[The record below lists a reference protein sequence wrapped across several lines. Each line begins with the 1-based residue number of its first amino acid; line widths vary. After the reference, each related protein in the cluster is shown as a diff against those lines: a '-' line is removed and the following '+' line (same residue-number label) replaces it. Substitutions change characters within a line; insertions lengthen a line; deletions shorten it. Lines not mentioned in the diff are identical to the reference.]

1 MRVNQVKRSQPGG
14 RRTCVKI
21 LWQEGEQS
29 GQGIKGSPVLT
40 AHRVN
45 GSMAL
50 SEAGK
55 EVAKLCMALQD
66 LLIISD
72 FIPRS
77 VGSY

>member
-1 MRVNQVKRSQPGG
+1 M
-14 RRTCVKI
+14 
-21 LWQEGEQS
+21 
-29 GQGIKGSPVLT
+29 LT